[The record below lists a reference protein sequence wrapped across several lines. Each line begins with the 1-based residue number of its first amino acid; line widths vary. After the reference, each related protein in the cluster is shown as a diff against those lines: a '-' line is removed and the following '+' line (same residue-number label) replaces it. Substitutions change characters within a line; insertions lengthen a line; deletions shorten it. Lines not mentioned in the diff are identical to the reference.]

1 MSSEDGLL
9 PQVVAPFLGPP
20 DPACWGV
27 GAGNG
32 GARLSLGGGGAR
44 RKAAPTPLRLAPG
57 LTFTWSHLI
66 SFHLEL
72 DLCHVRCHLRVLER
86 ASLGEQMLSESSLPR
101 CPCRAQ
107 GPRREGNSSEEGS
120 RFSVGA
126 KRFPALCPTAPTKPS
141 APLGGPGSSAPGAVS
156 LATLFT
162 FRHGD
167 QSRSRGPQ
175 EMEEGGLGAEAG
187 APEGGAGSVAYLAHH
202 AGWWWEVQAGPQ
214 SWNVCG
220 LGCAFHRCWPLPSSN
235 DQLLLKLDQGF
246 RSPAPV

>member
-57 LTFTWSHLI
+57 LAFTWSHLI

-167 QSRSRGPQ
+167 QSRSRDPRRGRKVAWEQRPAPQ
-175 EMEEGGLGAEAG
+175 KVAQEVLPTWRITLGGGGRCRQGLRAG
-187 APEGGAGSVAYLAHH
+187 TFVAWAVLSTD
-202 AGWWWEVQAGPQ
+202 AGPCQ
-214 SWNVCG
+214 AAVTSC
-220 LGCAFHRCWPLPSSN
+220 S
-235 DQLLLKLDQGF
+235 
-246 RSPAPV
+246 